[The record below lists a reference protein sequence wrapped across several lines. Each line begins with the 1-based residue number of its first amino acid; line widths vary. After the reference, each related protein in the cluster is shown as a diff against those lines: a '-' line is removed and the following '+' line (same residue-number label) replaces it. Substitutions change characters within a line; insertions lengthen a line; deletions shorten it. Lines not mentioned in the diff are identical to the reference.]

1 MNRRCSIGGFSFTNS
16 ELMQEKENK
25 IELLA
30 PAGNFEKLEI
40 AVAFGADAV
49 YLGGKDFSLR
59 NFSGNF
65 TIEELRRAVEFAHRS
80 GVKVYVACNIYP
92 RNHELEPIAAY
103 LEALGEIRP
112 DAVIAA
118 DPGIIEEARKRIP
131 GIPLHLSTQA
141 NVTSISSALFW
152 KRQGIGRINAARE
165 LSLDEIRELVQET
178 TMPVEAFVHGAM
190 CIAYSGRCLLSS
202 FLTDRDG
209 NRGMCSQPCRWKYTV
224 MEETRPGQ
232 HFPFMQDER
241 GSYIFNSRDLCMIEH
256 LPGLIQTGIC
266 ALKIEGRMKG
276 IHYVATTVKAY
287 REAIDA
293 YHENPDAYQTRP
305 QWIEELGKVTE
316 RGHCTGFYLKN
327 PEQTRPNYGPPAPWT
342 HARFAG
348 KAIEP
353 TSEDLVAVFVRNKII
368 KGDVIEILSPR
379 GPVRRD
385 RILEI
390 LNGQGCPM
398 PQAQPNTQAV
408 IRLSSPCGP
417 NDLFRTIHDKG
428 DGK

>member
-1 MNRRCSIGGFSFTNS
+1 
-16 ELMQEKENK
+16 MQEKENK

-30 PAGNFEKLEI
+30 PAGNLEKLEI

-65 TIEELRRAVEFAHRS
+65 TPEELRRAVKFAHHS

-92 RNHELEPIAAY
+92 RNHELGPIAAF
-103 LEALGEIRP
+103 LEALGEIGP

-118 DPGIIEEARKRIP
+118 DPGIIEEARKRVP

-141 NVTSISSALFW
+141 NVTSVGSALFW
-152 KRQGIGRINAARE
+152 KRQGIDRINAARE
-165 LSLDEIRELVQET
+165 LSINEIRELVQKT
-178 TMPVEAFVHGAM
+178 SMPIEAFVHGAM

-202 FLTDRDG
+202 FLTARDG

-232 HFPFMQDER
+232 YYPFMQDER

-256 LPGLIQTGIC
+256 LPELIQTGIC

-293 YHENPDAYQTRP
+293 YHESPDAYQTRP

-316 RGHCTGFYLKN
+316 RGHCTGFYLKDS
-327 PEQTRPNYGPPAPWT
+327 EQTRPNYGPPAPWAHT
-342 HARFAG
+342 RFAG
-348 KAIEP
+348 KVIEP
-353 TSEDLVAVFVRNKII
+353 ISEDRVAVFVRNKII
-368 KGDVIEILSPR
+368 RGDTIEILSPK

-390 LNGQGCPM
+390 LNDQGCPISH
-398 PQAQPNTQAV
+398 AQPNTQAV
-408 IRLSSPCGP
+408 IRLTGPCGA

-428 DGK
+428 DGE